1 VEVVVIDDELSA
13 EERAELHSSL
23 DRAPAAVLSASLP
36 PTTERRRRTKRGT
49 LRAMHA
55 PKIRVEN
62 GRIQID
68 EPTDLPNGTELYLVP
83 AEQLDDVVLLRD
95 DGLDDAERKRLH
107 ASIRRGIEDCRAG
120 RVTDF
125 DEFLAELDAQP

>member
-1 VEVVVIDDELSA
+1 MFPLLA
-13 EERAELHSSL
+13 ACWSSL
-23 DRAPAAVLSASLP
+23 RQRVDRAIRRREPARTSALLP
-36 PTTERRRRTKRGT
+36 PTTERRRSTKRGT

-83 AEQLDDVVLLRD
+83 AAPLDGAQVDDLDDEERAELHHAIRE
-95 DGLDDAERKRLH
+95 GFEDAK
-107 ASIRRGIEDCRAG
+107 AG
-120 RVTDF
+120 RTIPA
-125 DEFLAELDAQP
+125 EQWIAELRSRL